1 MITLP
6 ELFTERM
13 QKMLGRDYPAFLQS
27 FDNPFRNGIRVNTL
41 KTSPEEFSLRY
52 APDLKHVPWNP
63 NGFYIDE
70 KKKYS
75 THPLYH
81 AGLYYIQEASAM
93 LPAHLAD
100 VQPGEKVLDLCAAPG
115 GKSTA
120 VGAAL
125 QGDGLLVSNDISR
138 SRAKALLHNI
148 EAFGIPNAAVISE
161 YPDKLASQFAAFFDK
176 ILIDA
181 PCSGEGMFHKEPAMV
196 NAWTAKGPEE
206 YHKIQKEILT
216 AADKMLRPGGRLIYS
231 TCTFAPLEDEGTI
244 TWFLDQHSEYTV
256 CDIRSERP
264 ELADCLAPGRP
275 EWIDGNEN
283 LSRAFRVW
291 PHLTE
296 GEGHF
301 AVVLQKSGNASSC
314 EKKSG
319 KKTAGKNDLKELEP
333 FFVFLKKEEIT
344 PDFDSERIILSQGYV
359 RYVPKS
365 MPALSGVHILRSGL
379 FLGEIKKGRFEPS
392 TAFARALDPGKC
404 RKVISFPS
412 DSSEVLRYLKCETLS
427 VDSDLPAG
435 WYLVCTDNYPLGWA
449 KIASGTLKNKY
460 PPGWRMM

>member
-1 MITLP
+1 
-6 ELFTERM
+6 
-13 QKMLGRDYPAFLQS
+13 MLGREYPAFLQS
-27 FDNPFRNGIRVNTL
+27 FENPFRNGIRVNTL
-41 KTSPEEFSLRY
+41 KVDPEEFAQTL
-52 APDLKHVPWNP
+52 ACGLKRVPWNP
-63 NGFYIDE
+63 NGFYIED

-75 THPLYH
+75 SHPLYH

-125 QGDGLLVSNDISR
+125 KGQGLLVSNDISR

-148 EAFGIPNAAVISE
+148 EAFGITNAAVISE
-161 YPDKLASQFAAFFDK
+161 YPDKLASHFPDFFDK

-181 PCSGEGMFHKEPAMV
+181 PCSGEGMFHKDPAMV
-196 NAWTAKGPEE
+196 TAWTAKGPEE

-216 AADKMLRPGGRLIYS
+216 AADQMLRPGGRLIYS

-244 TWFLDQHSEYTV
+244 SWFLEQYPAYTI
-256 CDIRSERP
+256 CDIRQEKP

-275 EWIDGNEN
+275 EWIDGTEE

-291 PHLTE
+291 PHLAE

-301 AVVLQKSGNASSC
+301 AIVLQKSENAPAYA
-314 EKKSG
+314 KAPA
-319 KKTAGKNDLKELEP
+319 KKTAGKNFSKELEP
-333 FFVFLKKEEIT
+333 FFQFLKKEEIS
-344 PDFDSERIILSQGYV
+344 PDFEPDRLVLSQGYV
-359 RYVPKS
+359 RYVPEYL
-365 MPALSGVHILRSGL
+365 PALSGIHILRSGL

-392 TAFARALDPGKC
+392 TAFARALRPDQC
-404 RKVISFPS
+404 RKVIRFSS
-412 DSSEVLRYLKCETLS
+412 DSTQVLRYLKCETLS
-427 VDSDLPAG
+427 VDPDLKAG
-435 WYLVCTDNYPLGWA
+435 WYLICADHYPLGWA
-449 KIASGTLKNKY
+449 KVASGTLKNKY